1 MSRYAIS
8 LSWRFAY
15 SRAICDLSMDEMS
28 TMLSN
33 SASHN
38 SDPRRIHA
46 IALSAVLMLPL
57 SSPVWSDSDLPEA
70 SESKPPARIELIDQ
84 TVVYGEITDI
94 HDGELY
100 VATEWMGDV
109 TIALS
114 SILNLESDQGIALL
128 TTEQEMLALSSL
140 MVVDGEVVLED
151 AENVALEQ
159 LDVANPEEWEQG
171 YGYHITGRVTSAIEY
186 SRGNTET
193 DKLNLDA
200 ESILESRRDRIT
212 LRADYE
218 ESSALVTETDGQG
231 NAILDDDEN
240 PVKRRDDTA
249 DNWRVEGKY
258 DYFLSD
264 PRNYLGLN
272 LGLHHDQFSDI
283 DRRTY
288 ASAYY
293 GRKIFTRD
301 TLTFDAELGLSHVDT
316 DFGLADDYSYAGLNI
331 NLTGE
336 KQIFASL
343 VTPYFRQVNII
354 NLESA
359 EKSIYRTKVGLQ
371 FPLFLG
377 LEAAAEPS
385 ADYDGGASKG
395 KERLDETLKFRVGY
409 TW

>member
-1 MSRYAIS
+1 
-8 LSWRFAY
+8 
-15 SRAICDLSMDEMS
+15 MDEMS

-33 SASHN
+33 SAFRN

-46 IALSAVLMLPL
+46 IALCALLMLPM

-70 SESKPPARIELIDQ
+70 SESQPPARIELIDQ

-100 VATEWMGDV
+100 VTTELMGDV

-114 SILNLESDQGIALL
+114 SILYLESDQDIELL
-128 TTEQEMLALSSL
+128 TTEQEKLALPSF
-140 MVVDGEVVLED
+140 MVVDGEVVLDD
-151 AENVALEQ
+151 ADNLTLDQ
-159 LDVANPEEWEQG
+159 LDVANPEDWEQG
-171 YGYHITGRVTSAIEY
+171 RGYHITGRVTSSIEY
-186 SRGNTET
+186 NRGNTET
-193 DKLNLDA
+193 DNLNLDA
-200 ESILESRRDRIT
+200 ETILESLRDRIT

-218 ESSALVTETDGQG
+218 ESSALVLNKDDDG
-231 NAILDDDEN
+231 NAILDADGNEA
-240 PVKRRDDTA
+240 KISQDTA

-272 LGLHHDQFSDI
+272 VGLHADQFANV

-288 ASAYY
+288 ASAYV
-293 GRKIFTRD
+293 GRKILTRD
-301 TLTFDAELGLSHVDT
+301 TLTFDAELGLLYVDT
-316 DFGLADDYSYAGLNI
+316 DFAVSEDDSYTGVNI

-336 KQIFASL
+336 AQLFDSR
-343 VTPYFRQVNII
+343 VTLYFRQANIVN
-354 NLESA
+354 LQST
-359 EKSIYRTKVGLQ
+359 EKSIYRTKVGLR

-377 LEAAAEPS
+377 LEGAAEAT
-385 ADYDGGASKG
+385 ADYDGGAADG
-395 KERLDETLKFRVGY
+395 KEKLDKTLKFRIGY

>member
-1 MSRYAIS
+1 
-8 LSWRFAY
+8 
-15 SRAICDLSMDEMS
+15 MDEMS

-33 SASHN
+33 SAFRN

-46 IALSAVLMLPL
+46 IALFALVMLPM

-70 SESKPPARIELIDQ
+70 SDSPPPARIELIDQ

-100 VATEWMGDV
+100 VTTELMGDV

-114 SILNLESDQGIALL
+114 SILYLESDQDIELL
-128 TTEQEMLALSSL
+128 TTEQEKLALPSF
-140 MVVDGEVVLED
+140 MVVDGEVVLDD
-151 AENVALEQ
+151 ADNLTLDQ
-159 LDVANPEEWEQG
+159 LDVANPEDWEQG
-171 YGYHITGRVTSAIEY
+171 RGYHITGRVTSSIEY
-186 SRGNTET
+186 NRGNTET
-193 DKLNLDA
+193 DNLNLDA
-200 ESILESRRDRIT
+200 ETILESLRDRIT

-218 ESSALVTETDGQG
+218 ESSALVLDKDDDG
-231 NAILDDDEN
+231 NAILDADGNEA
-240 PVKRRDDTA
+240 KISQDTA

-272 LGLHHDQFSDI
+272 VGLHADQFANV

-288 ASAYY
+288 ASAYF
-293 GRKIFTRD
+293 GRKILTRD
-301 TLTFDAELGLSHVDT
+301 TLTFDAELGLLYVDT
-316 DFGLADDYSYAGLNI
+316 DFAVSEDDSYTGVNI

-336 KQIFASL
+336 AQLFDSR
-343 VTPYFRQVNII
+343 VTLYFRQANIVN
-354 NLESA
+354 LQST
-359 EKSIYRTKVGLQ
+359 EKSIYRTKVGLR

-377 LEAAAEPS
+377 LEGAAEAT
-385 ADYDGGASKG
+385 ADYDGGAADG
-395 KERLDETLKFRVGY
+395 KEKLDKTLKFRIGY

>member
-1 MSRYAIS
+1 
-8 LSWRFAY
+8 
-15 SRAICDLSMDEMS
+15 
-28 TMLSN
+28 MLSN
-33 SASHN
+33 RDS
-38 SDPRRIHA
+38 RRIHV
-46 IALSAVLMLPL
+46 ITLFALFTLPM
-57 SSPVWSDSDLPEA
+57 SSVGWADSDLPEA
-70 SESKPPARIELIDQ
+70 SESKPPARIELIDE

-100 VATEWMGDV
+100 VKTEWMGDV
-109 TIALS
+109 TIQLP
-114 SILNLESDQGIALL
+114 SILHLESDQNIELL

-140 MVVDGEVVLED
+140 VVVDGEVVLED
-151 AENVALEQ
+151 ADNLALDQ

-171 YGYHITGRVTSAIEY
+171 HGYHITGRVTSAIEY
-186 SRGNTET
+186 NRGNTET

-218 ESSALVTETDGQG
+218 DSSALVLDTDDDGNPKLDADG
-231 NAILDDDEN
+231 NAM
-240 PVKRRDDTA
+240 KTSQATA

-272 LGLHHDQFSDI
+272 VGFHADQFADM

-293 GRKIFTRD
+293 GRKILTRE
-301 TLTFDAELGLSHVDT
+301 TLTFDAELGLSYVDT
-316 DFGLADDYSYAGLNI
+316 DFVVSDDESYTGVTI

-336 KQIFASL
+336 AQLFDSR
-343 VTPYFRQVNII
+343 VTLYFRQANII
-354 NLESA
+354 NTDSA
-359 EKSIYRTKVGLQ
+359 EKSIYRTKVGLR

-377 LEAAAEPS
+377 LEAAAEAT
-385 ADYDGGASKG
+385 ADYDGGAADG
-395 KERLDETLKFRVGY
+395 KEKLDETLKFRIGY

>member
-1 MSRYAIS
+1 MSI
-8 LSWRFAY
+8 
-15 SRAICDLSMDEMS
+15 
-28 TMLSN
+28 MLS
-33 SASHN
+33 N

-46 IALSAVLMLPL
+46 IALFALFILPM
-57 SSPVWSDSDLPEA
+57 SSPGWSDSDLPEA
-70 SESKPPARIELIDQ
+70 SESAAPARIELVDQ
-84 TVVYGEITDI
+84 SVVYGEITDI

-100 VATEWMGDV
+100 VTTEWMGDV

-114 SILNLESDQGIALL
+114 SILHLESDQDIELL
-128 TTEQEMLALSSL
+128 TTEQEKLALSSL

-151 AENVALEQ
+151 ADNLALDQ

-171 YGYHITGRVTSAIEY
+171 HGYHITGRVTSAIEY
-186 SRGNTET
+186 NRGNTET

-218 ESSALVTETDGQG
+218 DSSALVLDTDDDGNPKLDADG
-231 NAILDDDEN
+231 NAM
-240 PVKRRDDTA
+240 KTSQATA

-272 LGLHHDQFSDI
+272 VGFHADQFADM

-293 GRKIFTRD
+293 GRKILTRE
-301 TLTFDAELGLSHVDT
+301 TLTFDAELGLSYVDT
-316 DFGLADDYSYAGLNI
+316 DFVVSDDESYTGVTI

-336 KQIFASL
+336 AQLFDSR
-343 VTPYFRQVNII
+343 VTLYFRQANII
-354 NLESA
+354 NTDSA
-359 EKSIYRTKVGLQ
+359 EKSIYRTKVGLR

-377 LEAAAEPS
+377 LEAAAEAT
-385 ADYDGGASKG
+385 ADYDGGAADG
-395 KERLDETLKFRVGY
+395 KEKLDETLKFRIGY

>member
-1 MSRYAIS
+1 
-8 LSWRFAY
+8 
-15 SRAICDLSMDEMS
+15 
-28 TMLSN
+28 MLSN
-33 SASHN
+33 SAPRN

-46 IALSAVLMLPL
+46 IALFALLILPV

-70 SESKPPARIELIDQ
+70 SESQPPARIELIDQ

-100 VATEWMGDV
+100 VTTEWMGDV
-109 TIALS
+109 TIQLS
-114 SILNLESDQGIALL
+114 SITYLESDQDIELL
-128 TTEQEMLALSSL
+128 TTEQEMLTLSSL

-151 AENVALEQ
+151 GDNLALDE

-186 SRGNTET
+186 NRGNTET

-200 ESILESRRDRIT
+200 ESILESLRDRIT

-218 ESSALVTETDGQG
+218 ESSALVPQTDKQD

-240 PVKRRDDTA
+240 PVKKRDDTA
-249 DNWRVEGKY
+249 DNWRLEGKY

-272 LGLHHDQFSDI
+272 LGFHHDSFSDI

-293 GRKIFTRD
+293 GRKVLTRD
-301 TLTFDAELGLSHVDT
+301 TLTFDAELGLSYVDT
-316 DFGLADDYSYAGLNI
+316 DFGLADDDSYTGLNI

-336 KQIFASL
+336 TQLFDSL
-343 VTPYFRQVNII
+343 VTLYFRQVNIV

-359 EKSIYRTKVGLQ
+359 EQSIYRTKVGLR

-377 LEAAAEPS
+377 LEAAAEAS
-385 ADYDGGASKG
+385 ADYDGSAPEG
-395 KERLDETLKFRVGY
+395 KEKLDESLKFRVGY

>member
-1 MSRYAIS
+1 
-8 LSWRFAY
+8 
-15 SRAICDLSMDEMS
+15 
-28 TMLSN
+28 MLS
-33 SASHN
+33 N

-46 IALSAVLMLPL
+46 IALFGLLILPM
-57 SSPVWSDSDLPEA
+57 SSPGWSDSDLPEA
-70 SESKPPARIELIDQ
+70 SESPAPARIELVDQ
-84 TVVYGEITDI
+84 SVIYGEITDI

-114 SILNLESDQGIALL
+114 SILHLESDQDIELL
-128 TTEQEMLALSSL
+128 TTEQEKLALSSL
-140 MVVDGEVVLED
+140 MVVDGEVVLEEAD
-151 AENVALEQ
+151 NLALDQ

-171 YGYHITGRVTSAIEY
+171 HGYHITGRVTSAIEY
-186 SRGNTET
+186 NRGNTET

-200 ESILESRRDRIT
+200 ESILESLRDRIT

-218 ESSALVTETDGQG
+218 DSSALVLDTDDDGNTKLDADG
-231 NAILDDDEN
+231 NAM
-240 PVKRRDDTA
+240 KTSQATA

-272 LGLHHDQFSDI
+272 VGFHADQFADM

-293 GRKIFTRD
+293 GRKLLTRD
-301 TLTFDAELGLSHVDT
+301 TLTFDAELGLSYVDT
-316 DFGLADDYSYAGLNI
+316 DFVVSDDESYAGVTI

-336 KQIFASL
+336 AQLFDSR
-343 VTPYFRQVNII
+343 VTLYFRQANII
-354 NLESA
+354 NTESA
-359 EKSIYRTKVGLQ
+359 EKSIYRTKVGLR

-377 LEAAAEPS
+377 LEAAAEAT
-385 ADYDGGASKG
+385 ADYDGGAAEG
-395 KERLDETLKFRVGY
+395 KEKLDETLKFRIGY